1 MKRYFVTLTLLFCIL
16 FVYSQHSKL
25 NSQIELGGLR
35 GIQLSKSFPVL
46 KSGGMAQMNV
56 SKTLGDFVSLGL
68 GLAYIQLEDE
78 SFTPLFINCRAS
90 RNKNDNGLFYNTAVG
105 YSQATN
111 RTFEDAINSRYVG
124 KMYFSPGMGYQYR
137 ISQKLGLTT
146 SFNYILQKVDLQQ
159 YNSYN
164 QLYHTESLTID
175 LMAFKVGLILY

>member
-1 MKRYFVTLTLLFCIL
+1 MKHYFATLTLLFCTL

-35 GIQLSKSFPVL
+35 GIQLSKSFPIL

-56 SKTLGDFVSLGL
+56 SKTLGDYVSVGL
-68 GLAYIQLEDE
+68 GVAYIQLEDE
-78 SFTPLFINCRAS
+78 TITPLFIHCRAS
-90 RNKNDNGLFYNTAVG
+90 RNKNDNGLFYNAAVG
-105 YSQATN
+105 YSHATN
-111 RTFEDAINSRYVG
+111 QTFEDAINSHYVG

-137 ISQKLGLTT
+137 ISQKLGLTA
-146 SFNYILQKVDLQQ
+146 SFNYILQKVDLEH
-159 YNSYN
+159 YNSDN